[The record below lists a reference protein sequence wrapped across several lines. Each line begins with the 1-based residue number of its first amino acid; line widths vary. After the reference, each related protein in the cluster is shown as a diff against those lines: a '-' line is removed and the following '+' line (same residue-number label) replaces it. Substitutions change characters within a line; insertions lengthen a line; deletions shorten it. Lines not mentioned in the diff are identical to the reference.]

1 MEAYVDRTEF
11 EALKKEVEEIKAE
24 QNKNADLLHEIDK
37 KIDVICGSMK
47 NSEKYEELKFKPLAE
62 KVEKI
67 ESSNTWLWRAI
78 AGAIITL
85 AVKIIF
91 DVNH

>member
-11 EALKKEVEEIKAE
+11 EALKKEVEEIKTE
-24 QNKNADLLHEIDK
+24 QKQNADLLHDIDK
-37 KIDVICGSMK
+37 KIDSICQKMED
-47 NSEKYEELKFKPLAE
+47 SEKYEELKFKPLAE